1 MYHHNFV
8 FRLQGHFC
16 IGNVHWSR
24 CHLQICVTSYSSK
37 AQKIFILH
45 LELASYL
52 LLTSSIKVWGHFSHW
67 YVCWTWSMKLL
78 DLKCYSLCPIFSQ
91 LSVSFVTI
99 LLLRFHFPSFEAP
112 KDWNDS
118 HQQIMTESATTSVCP
133 PSSSLFFITKIDWCY
148 RLLAS
153 CTSTIKHDQKMSL
166 TWLLMSQGYALQ
178 KHI

>member
-1 MYHHNFV
+1 MLENVDHFLIRQSQDRLSSSCSTLLKEMYHYNFV

-24 CHLQICVTSYSSK
+24 YHLQICVTSYSSK

-78 DLKCYSLCPIFSQ
+78 DLKCYSLCPIVSQ

-133 PSSSLFFITKIDWCY
+133 PSSSLFFF
-148 RLLAS
+148 
-153 CTSTIKHDQKMSL
+153 
-166 TWLLMSQGYALQ
+166 LQ
-178 KHI
+178 KLIGAIDS

>member
-1 MYHHNFV
+1 MLENVDHFLIRQSQDRLSSSCSTLLKEMYHHNFV
-8 FRLQGHFC
+8 LRLQGHFC

-24 CHLQICVTSYSSK
+24 CHLQICVTSYSTK

-78 DLKCYSLCPIFSQ
+78 DLKCYSLCPIVSQ

-99 LLLRFHFPSFEAP
+99 LLSLSFP
-112 KDWNDS
+112 
-118 HQQIMTESATTSVCP
+118 
-133 PSSSLFFITKIDWCY
+133 FFWSTK
-148 RLLAS
+148 RLEWQSPANHDRKRNYHHLAYFFS
-153 CTSTIKHDQKMSL
+153 YKS
-166 TWLLMSQGYALQ
+166 WLVL
-178 KHI
+178 